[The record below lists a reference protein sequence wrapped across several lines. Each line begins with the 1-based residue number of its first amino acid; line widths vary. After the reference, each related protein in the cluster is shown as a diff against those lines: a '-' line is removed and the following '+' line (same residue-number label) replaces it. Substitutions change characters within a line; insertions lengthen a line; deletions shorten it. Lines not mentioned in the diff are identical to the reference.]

1 MVHYGGRNEEVR
13 PGSTDPLPGTHSCH
27 VGRAT
32 VSHLLGT
39 YPHSAESRYDQVNRD
54 RVGYAIEQIA
64 PNDDIKTIRVRRIF
78 RFYYLVIVMYDGTV
92 RFILK

>member
-1 MVHYGGRNEEVR
+1 MRRE
-13 PGSTDPLPGTHSCH
+13 
-27 VGRAT
+27 
-32 VSHLLGT
+32 
-39 YPHSAESRYDQVNRD
+39 

-78 RFYYLVIVMYDGTV
+78 RFYYLVIVMHDGTM

>member
-1 MVHYGGRNEEVR
+1 VR
-13 PGSTDPLPGTHSCH
+13 
-27 VGRAT
+27 R
-32 VSHLLGT
+32 
-39 YPHSAESRYDQVNRD
+39 E

-78 RFYYLVIVMYDGTV
+78 RFYYLVIVMHDGTM

>member
-1 MVHYGGRNEEVR
+1 
-13 PGSTDPLPGTHSCH
+13 
-27 VGRAT
+27 
-32 VSHLLGT
+32 
-39 YPHSAESRYDQVNRD
+39 VNRD

>member
-1 MVHYGGRNEEVR
+1 MRRE
-13 PGSTDPLPGTHSCH
+13 
-27 VGRAT
+27 
-32 VSHLLGT
+32 
-39 YPHSAESRYDQVNRD
+39 

-78 RFYYLVIVMYDGTV
+78 LFYYLVIVMHDGTV